1 MIKSKKQVSFLV
13 IACIFTITLLFLSS
27 CNKEPVEPVEWQ
39 TNYEQAIIQ
48 AKTDNKPIFAIFT
61 GLSWDA
67 KSATLKAEIFDTDN
81 FKNEIAKSFVPLMID
96 IDANNESIPF
106 EIAQKNYNLAVKIG
120 LTETPAIILFTQ
132 NGIPFTQLD
141 FGEFSITS
149 ESILSLLSS
158 RKDIISKFTK
168 LENAIEGTEGM
179 ARVKAIDAFYEAL
192 PDEYHLIMGDV
203 IREIPDLDPQNESGL
218 LGKYLLM
225 LTYADAQSCIE
236 DQDSDGALQCFI
248 NLLEKKDMFTTEEN
262 QELLYSTAVLAAKI
276 GKSNDVV
283 LDYLQQAYDA
293 DTKTEN
299 ASYILEKIKQ
309 LKGNN

>member
-1 MIKSKKQVSFLV
+1 MIKSKQQVISLV
-13 IACIFTITLLFLSS
+13 IACIFTITFLLFSS
-27 CNKEPVEPVEWQ
+27 CNKEPKEPVEWQ
-39 TNYEQAIIQ
+39 TSYAQAIMQ

-67 KSATLKAEIFDTDN
+67 QSAILKDQIFDTDD

-96 IDANNESIPF
+96 IDANNENIPF

-120 LTETPAIILFTQ
+120 ITGTPAIILFTQ

-168 LENAIEGTEGM
+168 LENAIQGTESM
-179 ARVKAIDAFYEAL
+179 ERVTAIDAFYEAL
-192 PDEYHLIMGDV
+192 PDKYHLIMGDV
-203 IREIPDLDPQNESGL
+203 ISEIPELDPQNESGL

-225 LTYADAQSCIE
+225 ITYANAQKHIE
-236 DQDSDGALQCFI
+236 NQNEEEALQCFI
-248 NLLEKKDMFTTEEN
+248 DVFTKKDFFTPEQN
-262 QELLYSTAVLAAKI
+262 QEILYSTAVIAAKI
-276 GKSNDVV
+276 GKSNEVV
-283 LDYLQQAYDA
+283 LDYLQQAYNA
-293 DTKTEN
+293 DTQTQN
-299 ASYILEKIKQ
+299 AAYILEKIEQ
-309 LKGNN
+309 LKGTN